1 LNDDQD
7 EKRRRGRQVVGTDVS
22 VNGGVPFRGGQLH
35 DISSSGAAVSYP
47 TDSQPLDKPLQAGDE
62 LDLLV
67 NGVTKL
73 PAHVARTFDGGYAV
87 EFNWGVDLTP
97 AFRHSEN

>member
-1 LNDDQD
+1 MPKDFS
-7 EKRRRGRQVVGTDVS
+7 EKRRRQRQAVS
-22 VNGGVPFRGGQLH
+22 AMVQINGGMPFRGGKLR

-47 TDSQPLDKPLQAGDE
+47 ADAHPTDKPLKTGDE

-73 PAHVARTFDGGYAV
+73 PAHVARTFDGGFAV
-87 EFNWGVDLTP
+87 QFNWGIDLTG
-97 AFRHSEN
+97 AFR

>member
-1 LNDDQD
+1 M
-7 EKRRRGRQVVGTDVS
+7 DVAVE
-22 VNGGVPFRGGQLH
+22 VNGGMPFRGGRLR
-35 DISSSGAAVSYP
+35 DISSSGAAVTYP
-47 TDSQPLDKPLQAGDE
+47 TDTPTQDKPLKAGDE

-73 PAHVARTFDGGYAV
+73 PGHVARTFDGGYAV

-97 AFRHSEN
+97 AFR

>member
-1 LNDDQD
+1 MPEDFN
-7 EKRRRGRQVVGTDVS
+7 EKRRRQRHLVAAS
-22 VNGGVPFRGGQLH
+22 IEINGGAPFRGGRLL

-47 TDSQPLDKPLQAGDE
+47 SGSSPRDKPLRSGDP

-73 PAHVARTFDGGYAV
+73 PPHVARTFDGGFAV
-87 EFNWGVDLTP
+87 EFNWGIDLTA
-97 AFRHSEN
+97 AFR

>member
-1 LNDDQD
+1 MPEDFS
-7 EKRRRGRQVVGTDVS
+7 EKRRRQRQAVVAS
-22 VNGGVPFRGGQLH
+22 IEINGGAPFRGGRLL

-47 TDSQPLDKPLQAGDE
+47 SGSPIRDKPLQLGDP

-73 PAHVARTFDGGYAV
+73 PGHVARTFDGGFAV
-87 EFNWGVDLTP
+87 EFNWGVDLTA
-97 AFRHSEN
+97 AFR